1 MVISVRIT
9 DNKGND
15 ITNQYL
21 ITSDS
26 SPYGDSLMIQALSEV
41 PFKEVIHEDDIYLLK
56 GLLEEKIKYGDY
68 VHKIRKLLEVYDK
81 LEKLLE
87 ENSINQ

>member
-1 MVISVRIT
+1 MVISVRIK

-15 ITNQYL
+15 ISNQYV

-26 SPYGDSLMIQALSEV
+26 SPYGDRLVIRALDEV
-41 PFKEVIHEDDIYLLK
+41 PFRDVINEDDIYLLK
-56 GLLEEKIKYGDY
+56 SLLEENIKYGDSIP
-68 VHKIRKLLEVYDK
+68 VVRKMLEVYDK

-87 ENSINQ
+87 ENSINK

>member
-1 MVISVRIT
+1 MGICVRIK

-15 ITNQYL
+15 ITNEYKIIQ
-21 ITSDS
+21 DC
-26 SPYGDSLMIQALSEV
+26 SPYGDRLVISALNEV

-68 VHKIRKLLEVYDK
+68 VPTVRKMLEVYDK